1 MSFCFAHL
9 HLTSNQRGKGPITT
23 STLANPVNDGILNFC
38 FTLTRELRWLR
49 ARSCTHT
56 YRRSAAAHRR
66 RAVVAGSHSACNLS
80 QRPSFRP
87 CLPPS
92 LPSSLPPLLLLPALP
107 PLAPPP
113 AYRPTSCRRRCRPD
127 GGRSSPSLFPIGES
141 VHREGRERREEGGG
155 GELGRRR
162 ADRT

>member
-92 LPSSLPPLLLLPALP
+92 LPSSLPLFLPCRLSLPSLLHPRLSTDLVPTTTDAAAGLTEAAPRPPSSPLEK
-107 PLAPPP
+107 
-113 AYRPTSCRRRCRPD
+113 AYTGRGGS
-127 GGRSSPSLFPIGES
+127 GGRKGEVGS
-141 VHREGRERREEGGG
+141 
-155 GELGRRR
+155 
-162 ADRT
+162 